1 MEIRYITSFDDR
13 NLISKI
19 YEESWRYAYQGII
32 PQDYLDKI
40 PRGHWSKNFDIPDWN
55 TVVCIHDGKYVGTS
69 SFCKSR
75 FEKYND
81 SGEVISIYLL
91 PEYMGIGYGKK
102 LLDFVVEQL
111 TMQGYSEAF
120 LWVLEEN
127 ERARSFYEKCGF
139 KLDDDYLE
147 DVIAGKE
154 LREVRYVL
162 KLL

>member
-19 YEESWRYAYQGII
+19 YEDSWKHAYRGII
-32 PQDYLDKI
+32 PQEHLDKI
-40 PRGHWSKNFDIPDWN
+40 PRGHWSKCCDIEEWN

-91 PEYMGIGYGKK
+91 PEYMGKGYGSK
-102 LLDFVVEQL
+102 LLNFVMSEIKEQ
-111 TMQGYSEAF
+111 GFKEVF

-127 ERARSFYEKCGF
+127 KRARSFYEKYGF
-139 KLDDDYLE
+139 KLDEDYLE